1 MPGVFAGARR
11 SPFDPDDTTAVNT
24 PVADGWRGDDWWS
37 VSAAWS
43 PRSSFA
49 SCGISCGGG
58 GAPFRPG
65 GGAPAHVAVALVAG
79 DPRAR
84 ARVGVGLVRAD
95 DAAGG
100 ADAGR
105 VGVDGALAARAG
117 GDRGRDR
124 RRTPLGAAPRTGCSV
139 GYGRTTMRH

>member
-49 SCGISCGGG
+49 SCGILCGGG

-105 VGVDGALAARAG
+105 VVLLERSRRALAEIEGAIADARRSARP
-117 GDRGRDR
+117 RGR
-124 RRTPLGAAPRTGCSV
+124 GAR
-139 GYGRTTMRH
+139 YGRTTMRH